1 MPSTDL
7 RINLTGAGTA
17 PVYSDSLPQLLRTP
31 GGLAIVEL
39 QGTINF
45 PAPTADP
52 GEAGNGREQSSAV
65 EIGKL
70 VFPHFSPSLPHQ
82 TGDQWMK
89 GVYFYI
95 GKHQRMT
102 GEVKKLSKP
111 LAVLR
116 RSTEP
121 AQGKPE
127 DVASNSE
134 ALEII
139 DIVRYKIL
147 FASRPEPVGN

>member
-7 RINLTGAGTA
+7 RVKLTGAEDA
-17 PVYSDSLPQLLRTP
+17 RVLSESLRQLLRTP

-39 QGTINF
+39 QGTIHF
-45 PAPTADP
+45 PMPTTDTN
-52 GEAGNGREQSSAV
+52 EAGNGREQSSAV
-65 EIGKL
+65 EIGRL
-70 VFPHFSPSLPHQ
+70 VFPHFSSSPPHQ

-116 RSTEP
+116 RSFAP
-121 AQGKPE
+121 MAGKPE
-127 DVASNSE
+127 DDTSNSE

>member
-7 RINLTGAGTA
+7 RIKLTGAEDAQVASG
-17 PVYSDSLPQLLRTP
+17 SFPQLLRTP

-39 QGTINF
+39 QGTIHF
-45 PAPTADP
+45 PVQTTDTN
-52 GEAGNGREQSSAV
+52 EAGNRRESPSPV
-65 EIGKL
+65 EIGRL

-95 GKHQRMT
+95 GKYQRMT

-111 LAVLR
+111 LAILR
-116 RSTEP
+116 RSVEP
-121 AQGKPE
+121 NEGKSD
-127 DVASNSE
+127 DVASDSE

-147 FASRPEPVGN
+147 FASRPEPVGS